1 MEVASSLGVCGRMVV
16 NVVRDSLLKTR
27 GGSEGGRAVETMV
40 VVRAGG
46 VTVTTGRDELLDNTT
61 EVDEEE
67 GVDNDVVD
75 NVEDVDVVVSL
86 TAGAKTGGGSA
97 AATVVVAGGG
107 GEDGGGGGDIDVDVD
122 VDVIVAR
129 TGVLDDRTAGG
140 NTVVVGDGESS
151 ASDSEAA
158 ITFGDGISSSS
169 SESPSSS
176 SLLTSRRR
184 SSLIP
189 SRMSSRPRLLDLSS
203 SLAMI
208 IRFWILNWY

>member
-86 TAGAKTGGGSA
+86 TAGARTGGGSA

-122 VDVIVAR
+122 VIVAR
-129 TGVLDDRTAGG
+129 TEVLDDRTAGG

-184 SSLIP
+184 SSSIP

-208 IRFWILNWY
+208 IRFWIFNWY